1 MQTLRVVNLG
11 LNEEI
16 KFGMSGDILLSHIEG
31 LGIPETT
38 VESTQA
44 PLQDGSDIHGVLLDD
59 RIIRLEATIRAK
71 GRKELYELRRKIL
84 RIINPRTY
92 NAKNEKRGE
101 LLLFYTNDYKTYRIY
116 AHVEDTVD
124 FKERFGN
131 NDKAE
136 IIFTAHDP
144 YLLDEKNT
152 RLIIKKFSGGLK
164 FPLKINKTR
173 FANVGYK
180 RDYDNDS
187 DTDIPVKIKYFGPV
201 INPMITN
208 ETTGESIKVN
218 RTLEKDDILEINT
231 KDGEQTVN
239 IIKGN
244 RITENV
250 FHWIDLQNRDFFKL
264 IIGKNII
271 SYSGDDESH
280 SGSIELELSRK
291 WVGA

>member
-1 MQTLRVVNLG
+1 MQKLRVINLG
-11 LNEEI
+11 LNEDVT
-16 KFGMSGDILLSHIEG
+16 FDMSGDVLLSHIEG

-38 VESTQA
+38 SEITQA
-44 PLQDGSDIHGVLLDD
+44 PLQDGSDIHGILLEN
-59 RIIRLEATIRAK
+59 RIIRLETTIRAK
-71 GRKELYELRRKIL
+71 DRISLYELRRKIL
-84 RIINPRTY
+84 RVINPRTY
-92 NAKNEKRGE
+92 NVKSKKRGE

-116 AHVEDTVD
+116 AHIEDSID
-124 FKERFGN
+124 FKDRFKN

-144 YLLDEKNT
+144 YLLDEENT
-152 RLIIKKFSGGLK
+152 KLIIKKFSGGLK
-164 FPLKINKTR
+164 FPLKLKTR

-187 DTDIPVKIKYFGPV
+187 DTDLPVKIKYFGPV
-201 INPMITN
+201 TNPKITN
-208 ETTGESIKVN
+208 ETTGEAIKVN
-218 RTLEKDDILEINT
+218 KTLEQGDVLEINT

-239 IIKGN
+239 IVKSNGT
-244 RITENV
+244 TENV

-264 IIGKNII
+264 IIGKNVI

-280 SGSIELELSRK
+280 SGSIELEFSRK

>member
-1 MQTLRVVNLG
+1 MQTLRVINLG

-16 KFGMSGDILLSHIEG
+16 KFDMSGDILLSHIEG
-31 LGIPETT
+31 LGIPDVTTET
-38 VESTQA
+38 TQA
-44 PLQDGSDIHGVLLDD
+44 PLQDGSDIHGTLLDD
-59 RIIRLEATIRAK
+59 RIIRLETTIRAK
-71 GRKELYELRRKIL
+71 DRRKLYELRRKIL

-92 NAKNEKRGE
+92 NVKSEKRGE

-116 AHVEDTVD
+116 AHIEDTVD
-124 FKERFGN
+124 FKDRFGN

-136 IIFTAHDP
+136 IIFTAHNP
-144 YLLDEKNT
+144 YLLDEQNT
-152 RLIIKKFSGGLK
+152 KLIIKKFSGGLK
-164 FPLKINKTR
+164 FPIKLKTR
-173 FANVGYK
+173 FSNVGYK

-201 INPMITN
+201 INPVIRN
-208 ETTGESIKVN
+208 ETTGEAIKIN
-218 RTLEKDDILEINT
+218 RILEENDILEINT
-231 KDGEQTVN
+231 EDGKQTVN

-244 RITENV
+244 GITENV
-250 FHWIDLQNRDFFKL
+250 FHWIDLENRDFFKM

-280 SGSIELELSRK
+280 SGNIELEFSRK